1 MRKLNDCR
9 IVPPYPFGIPTL
21 RGYPSPVA
29 AAHDASAIPLKRRV
43 TPVAYVPPEIRSRT
57 YRRLHDCLFIP
68 NFETVAE
75 VVEARRLVYEYE
87 ALRSGTASTRDNY
100 RVMPYRR
107 RSRYES
113 RLTSPLA
120 IGFMLA
126 FIPPLAVS
134 FVWSSKH
141 FEHPAKIA
149 ITVYGMFTFVA
160 LLVAGFLSF
169 T

>member
-1 MRKLNDCR
+1 MRKLNDCQ

-21 RGYPSPVA
+21 RGYPSPTA
-29 AAHDASAIPLKRRV
+29 TAHDASAIPLKRRA
-43 TPVAYVPPEIRSRT
+43 TPVAYKPPVTRSRT

-87 ALRSGTASTRDNY
+87 ALRSGTAGTRDNY

-107 RSRYES
+107 RSRHES
-113 RLTSPLA
+113 PLTRPLA